1 MTSSRGNIKAVFMRT
16 SVCFF
21 AKLRDAALLFSRQP
35 LFLEPE
41 VPSSIDM
48 DAICIHLVGKQNNK
62 SEKIEKVQILLL
74 KP

>member
-1 MTSSRGNIKAVFMRT
+1 MASSRGNIKAVFMRT

-21 AKLRDAALLFSRQP
+21 AELRDAALLFSRQP

-41 VPSSIDM
+41 VPSSIM